1 VDLHGVRSQLEAGTT
16 AMSTRRYLDRVFGSV
31 DDGYVELRSAPSGQR
46 EWTTPGNWTRFG
58 AFITAAVRR
67 RENVYCGLATRR
79 STADGTEANLQELPG
94 LFLDIDRS
102 PALVRPLLEGFPFPP
117 AFIVSSGFGTHAT
130 WLFKEPLDVSTPAG
144 IQRAAPLCRRAAAY
158 FQADDRATNPAVAP
172 RLVGSKNFKYA
183 VPQPVTL
190 LEERDAT
197 LNVCELEDFLPREVI
212 DRKRNAMTIGAS
224 IPVGDRHNQLFA
236 LTRSM
241 LCNNIPFDAVSLA
254 VHAVNDHVCAKPL
267 PESELSILLHDAL
280 LRPHRHGFEIST
292 PHRLVLHDLPDAT
305 LEDELPPLVVEA
317 EKEKTR
323 PRVTAD
329 QLVAELVAG
338 HPVEPLC
345 GTVARQAAQAAGIPE
360 RTFRTALRRAG
371 LSPIYSG
378 RGTAR
383 HVIWQ
388 IDTRHEEI
396 A

>member
-1 VDLHGVRSQLEAGTT
+1 VDLSWRPQLEAGAA
-16 AMSTRRYLDRVFGSV
+16 AMSGTRAYLDRVFAGV

-46 EWTTPGNWTRFG
+46 AWTTPGDWTRFG

-79 STADGTEANLQELPG
+79 STANGTEGNLQELPG

-102 PALVRPLLEGFPFPP
+102 PALVRPLLDGFPFPP

-197 LNVCELEDFLPREVI
+197 LNVCELEDFLPREVV
-212 DRKRNAMTIGAS
+212 DRKRNAMTIGAT

-236 LTRSM
+236 LSRSL

-254 VHAVNDHVCAKPL
+254 VHAVNDHVCEKPL
-267 PESELSILLHDAL
+267 PQSELSILLHDAL
-280 LRPHRHGFEIST
+280 LRPHRHGFEIPT
-292 PHRLVLHDLPDAT
+292 PRRLVLHDLADPAEEKEDEEPLPDVRNPPAT
-305 LEDELPPLVVEA
+305 LTL
-317 EKEKTR
+317 
-323 PRVTAD
+323 TAD
-329 QLVAELVAG
+329 AFVSALVSAYEVLDG
-338 HPVEPLC
+338 LDL
-345 GTVARQAAQAAGIPE
+345 RQRAQTAGIHE
-360 RTFRTALRRAG
+360 RTLRRALARAG
-371 LSPIYSG
+371 LSPVRTG
-378 RGTAR
+378 RGPTR
-383 HVIWQ
+383 RVIWQ
-388 IDTRHEEI
+388 IDKRTEEN